1 MNDET
6 KRIKITSSIVEGI
19 KSMQEKDMFED
30 IFEIKNQ
37 VKLTSIKNIKQNL
50 IDLKDYVKE
59 MQKKSMQNARR

>member
-37 VKLTSIKNIKQNL
+37 VKLTSIKNIKPNL